1 MRYNWVYEKRNRR
14 RNERVGEVGGGK
26 EEEKGK
32 AQSQGWGIRG
42 KSVHHRSQ
50 KGDLK

>member
-32 AQSQGWGIRG
+32 AQSQGWELGERVSITALR
-42 KSVHHRSQ
+42 KVI
-50 KGDLK
+50 